1 MLPKTYKNLKERI
14 NLFIYDSQPKV
25 ATFFKVL
32 MPITAFASLGIL
44 IYYYGFGNH
53 LDEGSFLLRLIRFS
67 FLIFFLNF
75 ISRLLYA
82 PRKLYYFKR
91 HLFEG
96 ILMIIAAIEAMSSLF
111 NKFPLFENILASTG
125 FENFEAWYLISMH
138 IYMLV
143 LVGLEIL
150 KYGQRLLSLKIKPGL
165 LFAASFLALVAAG
178 TGLMML
184 PEMTATGESMNPL
197 DAIFTSTSATCVT
210 GLIVEDTAT
219 FFSLKGKVL
228 ILVLIQLGG
237 LGILSFASFFAIFV
251 KRGLGIRQQ
260 TALQDMLSTESL
272 VNARDLLRQI
282 ILYTFTIEFL
292 GAVLIHATWS
302 PDVQFDSFGQKVFF
316 SVFHSISAF
325 CNAGFA
331 LFSNGLMEEGVA
343 TSYMQH
349 MVIIVLIVLGGIG
362 FPVLRDLTSIARL
375 RERMRKPWMKWRMST
390 SVAIYATILL
400 IVGGTVLFYILEKD
414 QLLKEASPLE
424 AVILSLFQSVT
435 ARTAGFNTVDMS
447 AMTNA
452 TYVMFIF
459 LMFIGASS
467 GGTGGGIKTST
478 FFVMLVAG
486 YSTIRGKKVLHFKG
500 KTIPQD
506 LLNKAY
512 TLFIFGASWI
522 VFIVFCLTITEQG
535 KDIMAIVFEAVSAF
549 GTVGVS
555 AGLTGDLSPL
565 GKIIIIITMFVGRVG
580 LLTLA
585 FALSSPVE
593 TNNYKYPNTHM
604 MIG

>member
-1 MLPKTYKNLKERI
+1 MLPKTYKKLKERV

-96 ILMIIAAIEAMSSLF
+96 ILMIIAAIEAMSSLV

-143 LVGLEIL
+143 FVGLEIL

-178 TGLMML
+178 TGLMLL
-184 PEMTATGESMNPL
+184 PEMTATGQSMNPL

-228 ILVLIQLGG
+228 ILILIQLGG

-260 TALQDMLSTESL
+260 TALQDMLSTDSL

-302 PDVQFDSFGQKVFF
+302 PTVHFDSFGQKVFF

-362 FPVLRDLTSIARL
+362 FPVLRDLTSISRL

-390 SVAIYATILL
+390 SVAIYASLLL
-400 IVGGTVLFYILEKD
+400 IVGGTVLFYLLEREH
-414 QLLKEASPLE
+414 LLASASPLE

-535 KDIMAIVFEAVSAF
+535 KDIMVIVFEAVSAF

-555 AGLTGDLSPL
+555 AGLTGDLSAM
-565 GKIIIIITMFVGRVG
+565 GKIIIIVTMFVGRVG

>member
-1 MLPKTYKNLKERI
+1 MLLKTYKRLRERV

-32 MPITAFASLGIL
+32 MPITAFASLAIL

-53 LDEGSFLLRLIRFS
+53 EQGATLLKLIRFS
-67 FLIFFLNF
+67 FAIFFLNF
-75 ISRLLYA
+75 VSRLLYTS
-82 PRKLYYFKR
+82 RKWLYFKR
-91 HLFEG
+91 HIFEG
-96 ILMIIAAIEAMSSLF
+96 ILMIIAAVEAISSLG
-111 NKFPLFENILASTG
+111 NKFPLFENILASVG
-125 FENFEAWYLISMH
+125 FENFETWYLISMH
-138 IYMLV
+138 IYMLI

-165 LFAASFLALVAAG
+165 LFAASFLALVIAG
-178 TGLMML
+178 SGLLML
-184 PEMTATGESMNPL
+184 PEMTATGESMDLLN
-197 DAIFTSTSATCVT
+197 AVFTSTSATCVT

-219 FFSLKGKVL
+219 FFSIKGKVL
-228 ILVLIQLGG
+228 LLVLIQLGG

-260 TALQDMLSTESL
+260 TALQDMLSTDSL
-272 VNARDLLRQI
+272 INAKDLLRQI
-282 ILYTFTIEFL
+282 ILYTFTIEL
-292 GAVLIHATWS
+292 VGAVLIHATWS
-302 PDVQFDSFGQKVFF
+302 PDVHFNSFGQKVFF
-316 SVFHSISAF
+316 SLFHSVSAF

-331 LFSNGLMEEGVA
+331 LFTNGLMEKGVA

-362 FPVLRDLTSIARL
+362 FPVLRDLTSISRL

-390 SVAIYATILL
+390 SVAIYASLLL
-400 IVGGTVLFYILEKD
+400 IVGGTVLFYFLEKD
-414 QLLKEASPLE
+414 NLLAGSSPLQ

-435 ARTAGFNTVDMS
+435 TRTAGFNTVDMS

-459 LMFIGASS
+459 LMFVGASS

-478 FFVMLVAG
+478 FFVILLAG
-486 YSTIRGKKVLHFKG
+486 YSTIRGKKVLHFNG

-512 TLFIFGASWI
+512 TLLIFGATW
-522 VFIVFCLTITEQG
+522 VLFIVFCLAITEEG
-535 KDIMAIVFEAVSAF
+535 KDIMSIVFETVSAF
-549 GTVGVS
+549 GTVGVT
-555 AGLTGDLSPL
+555 AGLTGSLSPI
-565 GKIIIIITMFVGRVG
+565 GKILIIITMFIGRVG

-585 FALSSPVE
+585 FALSSPVA

>member
-1 MLPKTYKNLKERI
+1 MLLKSYKRLRERI

-44 IYYYGFGNH
+44 IYYYGFSNN
-53 LDEGSFLLRLIRFS
+53 LEQGSFLLKLIRFS

-75 ISRLLYA
+75 VSRLIYA
-82 PRKLYYFKR
+82 SRKLYYFKR

-96 ILMIIAAIEAMSSLF
+96 ILMIIAAIEAMSSLV

-125 FENFEAWYLISMH
+125 FENFETWYLISLH

-165 LFAASFLALVAAG
+165 LFTASFLALVIAG
-178 TGLMML
+178 TGLLML

-228 ILVLIQLGG
+228 LLILIQLGG

-260 TALQDMLSTESL
+260 TALQDMLSTDSL

-302 PDVQFDSFGQKVFF
+302 PDVHFDSFGQKVFF
-316 SVFHSISAF
+316 SVFHSVSAF

-362 FPVLRDLTSIARL
+362 FPVLRDLTSISRL

-390 SVAIYATILL
+390 SVAIYASLLL
-400 IVGGTVLFYILEKD
+400 IVGGTVLFYFLERD
-414 QLLKEASPLE
+414 HLLAGTSPLE

-486 YSTIRGKKVLHFKG
+486 YSTIRGKKVLHFNG

-535 KDIMAIVFEAVSAF
+535 KDIMVIVFEAVSAF

-555 AGLTGDLSPL
+555 AGLTGDLSPM
-565 GKIIIIITMFVGRVG
+565 GKVIIIITMFIGRVG